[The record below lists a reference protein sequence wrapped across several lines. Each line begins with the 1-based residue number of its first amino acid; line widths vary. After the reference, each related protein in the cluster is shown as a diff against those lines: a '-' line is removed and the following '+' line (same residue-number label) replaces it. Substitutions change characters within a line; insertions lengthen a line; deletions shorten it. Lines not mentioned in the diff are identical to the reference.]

1 MLSKLFDLSPSPG
14 TEKKEVINAIT
25 MLFAEVIR
33 ADFKIETA
41 DLKVTRRILME
52 CHGIEDKEA
61 SQLID
66 QALSIE
72 KRPTSYH
79 PYTKTLNQNL
89 SYSEKV
95 TLIHSFWQI
104 ALADK
109 TVDKYEDHVIRK
121 FADLLHVS
129 HKDFI
134 SKKNLSIRGAN
145 FD

>member
-1 MLSKLFDLSPSPG
+1 MLGKLFGQASNPIKD
-14 TEKKEVINAIT
+14 EKGVLNAISI
-25 MLFAEVIR
+25 LFAEVIR
-33 ADFKIETA
+33 VDFKIETA
-41 DLKVTRRILME
+41 DLTVTRRILME
-52 CHGIEDKEA
+52 CHDIGDKEA

-79 PYTKTLNQNL
+79 PFTQILNQNL
-89 SYSEKV
+89 SYAEKV
-95 TLIHSFWQI
+95 DLIHSFWKI

-109 TVDKYEDHVIRK
+109 SVDKYEEHIIRK

-134 SKKNLSIRGAN
+134 YKKNLSVKGAKY
-145 FD
+145 D